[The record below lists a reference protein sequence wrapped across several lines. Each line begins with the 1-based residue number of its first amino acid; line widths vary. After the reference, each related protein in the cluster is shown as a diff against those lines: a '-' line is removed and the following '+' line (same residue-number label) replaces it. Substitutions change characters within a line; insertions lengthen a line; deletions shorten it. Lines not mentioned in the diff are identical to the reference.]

1 MWFFMLVI
9 AAIILVFEIILAI
22 FVVYLLLLTIIAW
35 VQSKN
40 VSTGSAEPQS
50 RLLILTPA
58 HNEEQLLPELLQSLA
73 KTDYPADLFEVHVVA
88 DNCTDE
94 TAVIARQYAAIP
106 HERFDTERPGKGF
119 ALQWFLQNSWE
130 TVAAHDAVIILDADT
145 IVSPNFL
152 QAVSARLQNGE
163 RVIQAYYAVS
173 NPAKSWSIA
182 LRYAALAVLH
192 YLRPLGRTAL
202 GGSAGLKG
210 NGMVFATDIMRQ
222 YEWSESIT
230 EDIEFHMALILGG
243 ERVAFAPEAALWA
256 EMPDTL
262 AGSASQN
269 VRWER
274 GRIQMMRAYAP
285 KLLKASVQQLRQR
298 QFSRAYLYLDAA
310 MEHFIPPFS
319 VLMALSGFFFLLSL
333 SLLAVFS
340 LIGQSGAT
348 SAWAANLLWFNLFL
362 AFALIVGQA
371 VYLLTGLRLVH
382 APKAVYKALLKS
394 PLFIVW
400 KVWHYTRVVF
410 GLDSHGWVRTAR
422 NNEV

>member
-1 MWFFMLVI
+1 MLVI
-9 AAIILVFEIILAI
+9 VAIILVFEIILAI
-22 FVVYLLLLTIIAW
+22 FVGYLLLLTIIAW

-58 HNEEQLLPELLQSLA
+58 HNEEQLLPDLLQSLA

-163 RVIQAYYAVS
+163 RVIQAYYAVR

-202 GGSAGLKG
+202 GGSAVLKG
-210 NGMVFATDIMRQ
+210 NGMVFATDIMCQ

-243 ERVAFAPEAALWA
+243 ERVAFAPEATLWA

-274 GRIQMMRAYAP
+274 GRIQMMRTYVP
-285 KLLKASVQQLRQR
+285 KLFKAAVQRLRQR
-298 QFSRAYLYLDAA
+298 QFSNAYLYLDAA
-310 MEHFIPPFS
+310 MEHLIPPFS
-319 VLMALSGFFFLLSL
+319 VLMALSGFFLLLSL
-333 SLLAVFS
+333 FLVAVFVQAS
-340 LIGQSGAT
+340 AT
-348 SAWAANLLWFNLFL
+348 SVSAANLLWFNLFL
-362 AFALIVGQA
+362 AFGLIVGQA

-400 KVWHYTRVVF
+400 KVWHYIRVVF

>member
-9 AAIILVFEIILAI
+9 VTIILVFEIILAI
-22 FVVYLLLLTIIAW
+22 FVGYLLLLTIIAW

-58 HNEEQLLPELLQSLA
+58 HNEEQLLPDLLQSLA

-243 ERVAFAPEAALWA
+243 ERVAFAPEATLWA

-274 GRIQMMRAYAP
+274 GRIQMMRTYVP
-285 KLLKASVQQLRQR
+285 KLFKAAAQRLRQR
-298 QFSRAYLYLDAA
+298 QFSNAYLYLDAA
-310 MEHFIPPFS
+310 MEHLIPPFS
-319 VLMALSGFFFLLSL
+319 VLMALSGFFLLLSL
-333 SLLAVFS
+333 FLVAVFV
-340 LIGQSGAT
+340 LAGAT
-348 SAWAANLLWFNLFL
+348 SVSAANLLWFNLFL
-362 AFALIVGQA
+362 ALGLIGGQV

-400 KVWHYTRVVF
+400 KVWHYIRVVF